1 MKTRLIRAL
10 STGLLCFSVLAACDI
25 LSESISDSLVPPPR
39 LAYLADYI
47 SPIGSLLVLIP
58 TLVTAGQFLSEKN
71 KKENAADCISSFM
84 MVIGAVLILSLSLTF
99 GGHYMMLNG
108 EREISIGRF
117 IGNALLL
124 GFSGLFI
131 YIGIKTPIQSELD
144 NA

>member
-1 MKTRLIRAL
+1 MKTRLIKAL
-10 STGLLCFSVLAACDI
+10 STGVLCFSVLAACDL
-25 LSESISDSLVPPPR
+25 LSESIADGLVPPPR

-47 SPIGSLLVLIP
+47 SPIGSLLLLVPVLIA
-58 TLVTAGQFLSEKN
+58 VGQFFTEKN
-71 KKENAADCISSFM
+71 KKENPADYISSFLM
-84 MVIGAVLILSLSLTF
+84 LIGAILILSLSLTL

-117 IGNALLL
+117 IGNAILL

-131 YIGIKTPIQSELD
+131 YIGTKTPIQSELD